1 MLTLRHI
8 VPLLLILAL
17 LSGCSSG
24 IQLGYRQLDWLIPGW
39 IDRQVDLQDRQ
50 YDLLKTSVREQ
61 LYWHCTSEL
70 PVYAQWINATA
81 SEFSAGMSVDQATVR
96 YEEMVAAWNRLMH
109 NAAIP
114 LADLASTFSEA
125 QVTEVLAAFDQ
136 RNAEYIAEY
145 LDHDD
150 EQRREIYVQWMTRS
164 LKRRLGTLTDQ
175 QVKLVNSWSRD
186 IDLLTPE
193 LRNARQVAYTRL
205 ASLLAQRNDNPALLE
220 GIRELLHEE
229 RSSDSQFD
237 IRYREN
243 TRKALTLLS
252 DVSYT
257 LTDAQRKRL
266 ARRTSSVAKAFNG
279 MQCRVFEQHAR
290 TDTSPLYLA
299 DSN

>member
-1 MLTLRHI
+1 MHTFRHI
-8 VPLLLILAL
+8 VPLLLALVL

-39 IDRQVDLQDRQ
+39 IDRQVDLQDDQ
-50 YDLLKTSVREQ
+50 YDSLKVSVREQ

-70 PVYAQWINATA
+70 PVYAQWIDATA
-81 SEFSAGMSVDQATVR
+81 SEFSAGMTVEQASVR
-96 YEEMVAAWNRLMH
+96 YDEMVAAWNRLMH

-114 LADLASTFSEA
+114 LADLAGTFSEA
-125 QVTEVLAAFDQ
+125 QVEEVLAAFDQ

-150 EQRREIYVQWMTRS
+150 EQRREVYVQWMTRS
-164 LKRRLGTLTDQ
+164 LKRRIGTLTEQ
-175 QVKLVNSWSRD
+175 QARLVNRWSRE

-205 ASLLAQRNDNPALLE
+205 AELLANREDNPVLLE
-220 GIRELLHEE
+220 GVRELLHED

-257 LTDAQRKRL
+257 LTDVQKKRL
-266 ARRTSSVAKAFNG
+266 ARRTSNVTKAFNG
-279 MQCRVFEQHAR
+279 MQCRVFEQSVR
-290 TDTSPLYLA
+290 TGTSPFFMA
-299 DSN
+299 GSN